1 MSNALT
7 QILFKNLTVLYL
19 KHEIDQITDNISF
32 VLNIPFASSIKR
44 IYANDELLFPLK
56 SS

>member
-1 MSNALT
+1 MSHALT

-44 IYANDELLFPLK
+44 IYANDELLFLLK

>member
-1 MSNALT
+1 MSHALT
-7 QILFKNLTVLYL
+7 QVLFKNLTVLYL
-19 KHEIDQITDNISF
+19 NHEIDQITDNISF